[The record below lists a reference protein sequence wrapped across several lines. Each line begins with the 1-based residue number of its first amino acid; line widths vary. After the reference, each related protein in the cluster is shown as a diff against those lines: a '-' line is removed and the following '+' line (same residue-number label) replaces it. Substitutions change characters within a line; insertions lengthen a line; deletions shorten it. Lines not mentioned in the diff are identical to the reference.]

1 MRIPRFY
8 LSSSGYIVDRDND
21 TRVARIKERD
31 GWRLRGERMCSALEI
46 ASADTLTLLDLW
58 QDELESDPR

>member
-1 MRIPRFY
+1 MTVSRFY
-8 LSSSGYIVDRDND
+8 LSSYGYIVDRDSD

-46 ASADTLTLLDLW
+46 TPASMATLLDLW
-58 QDELESDPR
+58 QDELEAGPP